1 MLLTNFG
8 GLRTRGFSLFTR
20 RIGCHLQHNL
30 SATSRITRISYGF
43 RTFSSRP
50 ELPDGLWDSH
60 VHIIEPTKYPLPTST
75 KTPQEATMDQAL
87 SNSQRL
93 GLPNMILV
101 QISTYKNDNTWILEG
116 LKELGPDKARGVVAF
131 DPDNIDM
138 ETLRQWHRLGVR
150 GVRLNL
156 RSTKTALSKE
166 QIQTALRRYAEKLR
180 PMKTW
185 SIGLYADMDV
195 LDYVQPLVSELGV
208 KIVLEHFGSP
218 SILPLNP
225 VKQPGWNALKTMME
239 DPLVYVK
246 ISAPYLFSN
255 DPEFKDFESLAKALF
270 SMRNGNGVVFGSDW
284 PHTKSRGYD
293 AKPFMDKVT
302 EWCDG
307 DKDLVRKLFRDN
319 AKVLWDV

>member
-1 MLLTNFG
+1 MN
-8 GLRTRGFSLFTR
+8 
-20 RIGCHLQHNL
+20 
-30 SATSRITRISYGF
+30 
-43 RTFSSRP
+43 
-50 ELPDGLWDSH
+50 
-60 VHIIEPTKYPLPTST
+60 
-75 KTPQEATMDQAL
+75 QAL
-87 SNSQRL
+87 SNSKRL
-93 GLPNMILV
+93 GLPNMVLV

-116 LKELGPDKARGVVAF
+116 LKELGPNKARGVVAF
-131 DPDNIDM
+131 DPDNIDK
-138 ETLRQWHRLGVR
+138 ETLRQWHSLGVR

-166 QIQTALRRYAEKLR
+166 QIQAALRRYAEKLR

-195 LDYVQPLVSELGV
+195 LDHVQPLVSELGV

-225 VKQPGWNALKTMME
+225 TKQAGWNAMKTMME

-255 DPEFKDFESLAKALF
+255 DPEFKDFQSLAKALL

-293 AKPFMDKVT
+293 AKPFMDKLI

-307 DKDLVRKLFRDN
+307 DKELVRKLFRDN
-319 AKVLWDV
+319 AKVLWDL